1 MQGPHFWDEPHSFQ
15 SYLDNFAGVATAAAV
30 DPRAVAGDA
39 SSNTFSYAAIGL
51 RCVPRLARCLRARI
65 SIVVCG

>member
-15 SYLDNFAGVATAAAV
+15 SYLDNFAGAAAAAAV

-39 SSNTFSYAAIGL
+39 SSNTFSYAAVGL
-51 RCVPRLARCLRARI
+51 RCAPRLARCPGARI
-65 SIVVCG
+65 FLAACG